1 MKLIQGV
8 QLNLLIKGPN
18 WYISKHRGQTTIC
31 HFPCQMTPFWILLF
45 IICVPKTGSTGENP
59 ADHGHYT
66 HDAAMIS
73 RLHDA
78 HHFWRQEHQTFSG
91 SIKAR
96 ERPQKRGRAGEAGG
110 KSRTET
116 KKKNKRTS
124 GRRITQGKEERKKTK
139 KQGAGDET
147 GDTQTKK
154 KKTGIIQRR
163 RERQRSNTETS
174 IGSAII
180 LTEKEIPIII
190 QNKFTA
196 GWPLHHLLSSKSCWE
211 SKRKRRQVNGE
222 GRQREA
228 VGSVAT
234 IFAVSRS
241 RYARSSSPFY
251 ILWNLSGARTLLPSH
266 CSCTREDASRVHPA
280 FAQPGHWLGP
290 VTGPGWLGLAQPTW
304 DELGPAPQKKYMHV

>member
-1 MKLIQGV
+1 MPNDAVLDPTVHHLCAKDR
-8 QLNLLIKGPN
+8 LN
-18 WYISKHRGQTTIC
+18 RGKSSRSWPLYPRC
-31 HFPCQMTPFWILLF
+31 GHDLSPPRCPPFL
-45 IICVPKTGSTGENP
+45 
-59 ADHGHYT
+59 
-66 HDAAMIS
+66 
-73 RLHDA
+73 
-78 HHFWRQEHQTFSG
+78 
-91 SIKAR
+91 
-96 ERPQKRGRAGEAGG
+96 EAGTPDLLWLY
-110 KSRTET
+110 KSQRKASE
-116 KKKNKRTS
+116 KGTS
-124 GRRITQGKEERKKTK
+124 GRSRGQITNRNKKKTRGRVEDEYHRGRKKEKKTK
-139 KQGAGDET
+139 KQGAGDEK

-174 IGSAII
+174 IGSAIAFV
-180 LTEKEIPIII
+180 LTEKERPIII

-251 ILWNLSGARTLLPSH
+251 ILWNLSGARTLCEGNFITFALFMH
-266 CSCTREDASRVHPA
+266 AWRCFTRASGFCPA
-280 FAQPGHWLGP
+280 GSLAWASDRA
-290 VTGPGWLGLAQPTW
+290 GLAGSSPTHMGW
-304 DELGPAPQKKYMHV
+304 AGLTPKKKYMHA